1 MGHVKALDN
10 IKVLLSLIG
19 VAALIGC
26 GGLHYSNGGLHRGAG
41 MSSGGSLRG
50 SSMTGAA
57 ANEENTSLRGHG
69 VTGDLAAKEDASA
82 RFKNVSDTPSSTAQE
97 KLIAL
102 TFDDGPRPYVLFGS
116 KEHPAPGLADIL
128 DENGVKATFFV
139 VGWRLTPKTWGEPRH
154 EEDIGMT
161 CIDAA
166 EQMIRRGHELEDHTY
181 SHVELRSA
189 ERKNGE
195 QWVMHDVDRG
205 AQAIKAVTGSQ
216 PRYVRPPDWIITS
229 DARRDLEREGYRV
242 LTISS
247 ENPMAL
253 RDVNSLDYLCAG
265 KAVGCPKPSLEESVL
280 KQVEQRE
287 RKGVY
292 THILAFHEL
301 STTAAIMPR
310 LITDLK
316 ARGYRFVTL
325 SEYMK
330 MVGSKPANLNQRAA
344 VTRPAITQAKLL
356 SAIPS
361 RKSSSGKAPTP

>member
-1 MGHVKALDN
+1 MPREGRSATARPIADTT
-10 IKVLLSLIG
+10 S
-19 VAALIGC
+19 A
-26 GGLHYSNGGLHRGAG
+26 
-41 MSSGGSLRG
+41 LRG
-50 SSMTGAA
+50 
-57 ANEENTSLRGHG
+57 
-69 VTGDLAAKEDASA
+69 D
-82 RFKNVSDTPSSTAQE
+82 

-116 KEHPAPGLADIL
+116 KTAHPAQGLADIL
-128 DENGVKATFFV
+128 DQNGVKATFFV

-154 EEDIGMT
+154 EEDIGVT
-161 CIDAA
+161 CLDAA
-166 EQMIRRGHELEDHTY
+166 ERLIRRGHELEDHTY
-181 SHVELRSA
+181 SHLELRRA
-189 ERKNGE
+189 EKKNGE
-195 QWVMHDVDRG
+195 QWVMGDVDRG

-229 DARRDLEREGYRV
+229 DARHDLEQRGYRV

-265 KAVGCPKPSLEESVL
+265 KAVGCPKPSLPDAVL
-280 KQVEQRE
+280 QQVAQRE
-287 RKGVY
+287 KKGTF

-325 SEYMK
+325 TEYMK
-330 MVGSKPANLNQRAA
+330 LVGSKPSEPAKQQAA
-344 VTRPAITQAKLL
+344 VTRPTQVAAL
-356 SAIPS
+356 S
-361 RKSSSGKAPTP
+361 R